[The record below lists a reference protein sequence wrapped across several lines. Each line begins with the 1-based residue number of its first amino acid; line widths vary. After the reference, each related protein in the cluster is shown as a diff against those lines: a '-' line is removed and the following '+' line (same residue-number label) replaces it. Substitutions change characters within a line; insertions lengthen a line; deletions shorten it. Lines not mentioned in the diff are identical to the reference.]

1 MIALKLKRVLTGCEI
16 GLKLRRWNVTGINVK
31 SYIWVDKKKSSLHK
45 VEMEESNLIEFI
57 NEELGDFV
65 DYHYDSSEQSDK
77 AADKAKTSRGWGGR
91 ERPGRE
97 KQPWLSPCWSACVPS
112 QMKRFKGNI
121 DKLELN
127 QRKQPGW
134 EHLIIMLNE
143 GWLRFNSGKA
153 GVSNVRRY
161 RAFTIGKNQRTDE
174 TMVR

>member
-1 MIALKLKRVLTGCEI
+1 MIVLKLKRVLTGCEI

-57 NEELGDFV
+57 NEELEDFV
-65 DYHYDSSEQSDK
+65 DYHCDSSEQSDE
-77 AADKAKTSRGWGGR
+77 AADKAKTSWGWGGR
-91 ERPGRE
+91 ERPGGE
-97 KQPWLSPCWSACVPS
+97 KQPWLSPCWSAFVPS
-112 QMKRFKGNI
+112 QMKHFKGNV

-134 EHLIIMLNE
+134 EHLMIMLNE

-153 GVSNVRRY
+153 GVSNVQRY
-161 RAFTIGKNQRTDE
+161 RSDHLQ
-174 TMVR
+174 